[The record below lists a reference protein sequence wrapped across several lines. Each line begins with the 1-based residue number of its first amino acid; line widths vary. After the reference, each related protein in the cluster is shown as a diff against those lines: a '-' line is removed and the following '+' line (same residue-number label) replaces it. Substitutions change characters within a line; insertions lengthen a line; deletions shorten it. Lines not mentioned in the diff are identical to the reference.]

1 MPWFV
6 FAIATICVCIGFSLS
21 MLIERRLRST
31 GRTGDNAPDVGA
43 TTTASEVD
51 SELVRELLNSLQE
64 LTSEV
69 DHNVERHVERVAIIS
84 EEIELDTLSD
94 SQSVLKA
101 AKRLIDANK
110 ELQLDLSTAKEE
122 IKLQKRQIHSYMN
135 EARTDELT
143 GLSNRR
149 VFEEELRR
157 RMAQWERQ
165 EISLSLM
172 LVDIDHFKKFN
183 DFHGH
188 QVGDEILA
196 RVAGVLD
203 DAMREMDV
211 VTRYGGEEFAIILP
225 GTNLSEGQIA
235 AVRACTAVAAYTI
248 EVDDSQLCVTVSAGL
263 AEAISGEDCKELVKR
278 ADESLYAAKNAGRNC
293 CFYHDGTSNRPVDM
307 QMQEA
312 LYSGSTV

>member
-43 TTTASEVD
+43 TNTASEVD
-51 SELVRELLNSLQE
+51 TELVRELLNSLQE

-69 DHNVERHVERVAIIS
+69 DQNVERHVERVAIIS
-84 EEIELDTLSD
+84 EEIDLDTISD

-110 ELQLDLSTAKEE
+110 ELQQDLSTAKEE

-183 DFHGH
+183 DYHGH

-196 RVAGVLD
+196 NVAGVLQD
-203 DAMREMDV
+203 SMREMDV

-225 GTNLSEGQIA
+225 GTTLCDGQIA
-235 AVRACTAVAAYTI
+235 ANRACNAVAAYTI
-248 EVDDSQLCVTVSAGL
+248 EVDDSQLRITVSTGL
-263 AEAISGEDCKELVKR
+263 AEAMTGEDCKDFVKR
-278 ADESLYAAKNAGRNC
+278 VDESLYAAKNAGRNRG
-293 CFYHDGTSNRPVDM
+293 FYHDGTSNRPIDLHP
-307 QMQEA
+307 QEA
-312 LYSGSTV
+312 LFSGSTV